1 MGVLTVV
8 VVKIKLIGQER
19 WKVPASSRRVRNE
32 GANKWEV
39 LARWKSRAGLLW
51 AMVNRHPSF
60 QCNTHIVVAWREK
73 RSLER

>member
-51 AMVNRHPSF
+51 RWLTGILHSSV
-60 QCNTHIVVAWREK
+60 I
-73 RSLER
+73 LIL